1 MGRGQFMSDSRHEN
15 ESGLIIEPALL
26 ADIQAACRRRAA
38 ELETATSAESRLSL
52 ERPRMRMKR
61 NLSYGRPGEMDRGSE
76 FGV

>member
-38 ELETATSAESRLSL
+38 ELETATSAESRLS
-52 ERPRMRMKR
+52 
-61 NLSYGRPGEMDRGSE
+61 SE
-76 FGV
+76 LFRQSCRSFLWIEGKP